1 MKYIYALSA
10 FLLFSSNAFSDEG
23 NNAFDDV
30 IAATSAG
37 GYYTSSVYEVGE
49 GNDVWVEANQISSTE
64 VLSSPT
70 GVGDID
76 RLYAEDSAISDLLD
90 AE

>member
-37 GYYTSSVYEVGE
+37 GHYTSSSYDIGE
-49 GNDVWVEANQISSTE
+49 GNDILYEAQQIASIE

-70 GVGDID
+70 GVGDIG
-76 RLYAEDSAISDLLD
+76 RLYAEDSAISNLLN